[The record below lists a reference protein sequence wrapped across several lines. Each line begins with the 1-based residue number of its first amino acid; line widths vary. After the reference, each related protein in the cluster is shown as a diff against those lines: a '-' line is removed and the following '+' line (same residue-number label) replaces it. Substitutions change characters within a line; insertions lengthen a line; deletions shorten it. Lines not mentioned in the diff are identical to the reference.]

1 MARKELTIEQR
12 NEKRLKALFNIK
24 WINPR
29 ASNILYLKV
38 LANLC
43 RGVDEGRKGA
53 NKRLSNALDNGMPNN
68 NSRLEDGPL
77 ANAAVRSA
85 CNRLANARRFDDREY
100 DMWSMF
106 LADAADHL
114 NVAKRISDGAS
125 ATAVYN
131 LLWKMD
137 TASRDEMHDKVWNWI
152 EKSLAA

>member
-12 NEKRLKALFNIK
+12 NEKRLKVLFKSK

-29 ASNILYLKV
+29 ASNILYLRV

-43 RGVDEGRKGA
+43 RGVAEGRKGA
-53 NKRLSNALDNGMPNN
+53 NKRLSNALDNGMPHNVP
-68 NSRLEDGPL
+68 PL
-77 ANAAVRSA
+77 KLLPVAEAAVRSA
-85 CNRLANARRFDDREY
+85 CNRLANSRAFDDGEY

-106 LADAADHL
+106 LGDAADHL
-114 NVAKRISDGAS
+114 NVAKRIDDGAS